1 MQTENSND
9 ILNNEGMPN
18 IGSIVNQY
26 QIEIEGWKRIIT
38 FIKDENVH
46 LKNLLSGVV
55 KDLDTDDIVL
65 LERIE
70 YFQNKFLDE
79 DEIIKYLRDD
89 ISEQDKALI
98 KDIYEDRLSLK
109 TLEHQQIKLRK
120 RLEISE
126 QKFNTL
132 KFEFNNYLGKNL
144 Y

>member
-1 MQTENSND
+1 MQMENSNN

-26 QIEIEGWKRIIT
+26 KIEIEGWKRIIT

-126 QKFNTL
+126 QKFNKL

-144 Y
+144 